1 MQFTAEEMELICF
14 FYAGTR
20 EKTLE
25 TLRGCAPDIQAPAR
39 REAAL
44 RVIEKLTA
52 LAPGD
57 PVSLAFDTGK

>member
-1 MQFTAEEMELICF
+1 MLFTVEEMELICF
-14 FYAGTR
+14 FHAGTR

-44 RVIEKLTA
+44 RVTEKLSA
-52 LAPGD
+52 LAPD
-57 PVSLAFDTGK
+57 SPVTLAFDAGK